1 MSTRILYSSG
11 RIVFIQ
17 LIILMGFLSLL
28 GRLIYLQ
35 IYQDIFL
42 DDQVFNRLDSQY
54 SLLAP
59 RGKIL
64 DRNGNVLALDIKGYS
79 VGIDLE
85 KFQFEEEIII
95 FISKLLD
102 KDFLSLSNM
111 LYGKS
116 SGYKEI
122 SRNIN
127 FETKEK
133 LKDKKIP
140 GMYFRENLR
149 RSYPERN
156 ITSHVVGLTD
166 IDRKGI
172 QGVELIFN
180 NELRGEEG
188 SFEGIKG
195 AKNAKLEGKRIS
207 AVSGK
212 NITLTIDINIQ
223 SIAYHQLNE
232 AIKANNA
239 KAGSIV
245 VIEPKSGDILG
256 LVNYP
261 SFDPS
266 NRKNL
271 VDMSRLRNRATIDIF
286 EPGSVLKPLAMSA
299 ILESDYL
306 PKISK
311 IDTSPGWIEYEG
323 FKTSDFKDYGELS
336 LSQIISLSSNVGM
349 VKLCQY
355 QDIEHLTNYY
365 KKFGIGRYPTSI
377 MLPAR
382 EGFLPHSSQF
392 TLRDK
397 VSSCYGY
404 GMTLSAIQIA
414 QAYSVFANDGNFI
427 ELNLFKDHSFDEPLH
442 EKVLQKETNDIVLDM
457 LVETVNSSNGTASKA
472 RLLDKTVAGK
482 TGTAKESLEEETT
495 YSATFAG
502 FVPHDEP
509 ELLAVVVLNGLSG
522 EEYSGGKV
530 SAPVFSR
537 LMQQILM
544 LQDLKI

>member
-17 LIILMGFLSLL
+17 LIILIGFLSLL

-42 DDQVFNRLDSQY
+42 DDQVFNRLDSKY

-85 KFQFEEEIII
+85 KFKFEEETIT
-95 FISKLLD
+95 FLSELLD
-102 KDFLSLSNM
+102 KDPFSLSNI

-133 LKDKKIP
+133 LKVKKIP
-140 GMYFRENLR
+140 GVYFRENLR

-172 QGVELIFN
+172 QGVELIFD

-195 AKNAKLEGKRIS
+195 AKNTKLEGKRIA

-232 AIKANNA
+232 AIKENNA

-271 VDMSRLRNRATIDIF
+271 MDMSKLRNRATIDIF

-306 PKISK
+306 PKTSK

-323 FKTSDFKDYGELS
+323 FKTSDFKDYGILS

-404 GMTLSAIQIA
+404 GMTLSALQIA
-414 QAYSVFANDGNFI
+414 QAYSVFANEGNFI

-442 EKVLQKETNDIVLDM
+442 EKVLQKETNDIVLGM

-472 RLLDKTVAGK
+472 RLQEKIVAGK

-522 EEYSGGKV
+522 EDYSGGRV

-537 LMQQILM
+537 LMQQIFM

>member
-1 MSTRILYSSG
+1 MSARILYSSG

-17 LIILMGFLSLL
+17 LIILIGFLSLL

-35 IYQDIFL
+35 IFQDIFL
-42 DDQVFNRLDSQY
+42 DDQVFNRLESQY

-79 VGIDLE
+79 VGVDLE
-85 KFQFEEEIII
+85 KFRFEEETII
-95 FISKLLD
+95 FLSELLD
-102 KDFLSLSNM
+102 KEPSSLSNM

-127 FETKEK
+127 FKTKEK
-133 LKDKKIP
+133 LKDKKIS
-140 GMYFRENLR
+140 GIYFRENLR

-172 QGVELIFN
+172 QGVELIFD

-195 AKNAKLEGKRIS
+195 AKNTKLEGKRIE

-212 NITLTIDINIQ
+212 NIILTIDINNQ

-232 AIKANNA
+232 AIKENNA

-245 VIEPKSGDILG
+245 VIEPKTGDILG

-271 VDMSRLRNRATIDIF
+271 IDMSKLRNRATIDIF

-306 PKISK
+306 PKTSK

-323 FKTSDFKDYGELS
+323 FKTSDFKDYGALS

-404 GMTLSAIQIA
+404 GMTLSALQIA
-414 QAYSVFANDGNFI
+414 QAYSVFANEGNFI

-472 RLLDKTVAGK
+472 RLQEKIVAGK

-509 ELLAVVVLNGLSG
+509 EYLAVVVLNGLSG
-522 EEYSGGKV
+522 EDYSGGRV

-537 LMQQILM
+537 LMQQIFM